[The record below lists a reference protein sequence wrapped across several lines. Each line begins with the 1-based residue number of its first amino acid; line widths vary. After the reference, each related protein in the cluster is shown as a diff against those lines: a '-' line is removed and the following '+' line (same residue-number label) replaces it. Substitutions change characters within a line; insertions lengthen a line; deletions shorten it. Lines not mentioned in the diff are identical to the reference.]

1 MRRAINATITTPL
14 SRRLSPALADE
25 QGSRELAH
33 KLACL
38 MFLANRSRTLALD
51 FTQLF
56 AHLRRMSAPISDIS
70 RPTAAFW
77 LLFALFVGSTAPP
90 PFLRLPSDRDLFLPS
105 TDRARPSRR
114 GFQPDRRPARARGD
128 RPTRRGLIV
137 AKTTRIRIIIQGVR
151 HARPRPRPSCPSRG
165 RKPTR
170 FLKQRQGWLVRRPA
184 HMHLQ
189 NCVGFGPPPLSAI
202 QSNSLI
208 STFWG

>member
-1 MRRAINATITTPL
+1 MT
-14 SRRLSPALADE
+14 
-25 QGSRELAH
+25 
-33 KLACL
+33 C
-38 MFLANRSRTLALD
+38 FLANRNRTLALD
-51 FTQLF
+51 FTKLF
-56 AHLRRMSAPISDIS
+56 AHLRGMSAPISDIS

-151 HARPRPRPSCPSRG
+151 PRPRPSCPSRG

-170 FLKQRQGWLVRRPA
+170 FLKQSRGKVGQEACSHAPAKLCGFWTSPLVR
-184 HMHLQ
+184 H
-189 NCVGFGPPPLSAI
+189 SK
-202 QSNSLI
+202 
-208 STFWG
+208 